1 MTEGNDRE
9 AFLSRWSRRKRQA
22 AESVA
27 LPPRAEATD
36 TAASSRIALEPA
48 RTSPTNTSAPT
59 ETTAEPFVDLS
70 KLPSLDSIGPATDI
84 RPFLQPGIPP
94 SLARAALRRLWSA
107 DPMIR
112 DYIGPSENAWDFT
125 APDGMHGFGPLLPTD
140 DVKRLLAQ
148 VFRED
153 GRDPGSAQHDSR
165 ADEGRSSGEQ
175 TAAMRDD
182 AERNDQDAEACAK
195 ENREMQLEER
205 QVDNEPDTSF
215 QNVTHESL
223 MVRRSEDGFAAQHI
237 DHSDPS
243 QTAAI
248 SRRRHGKAL
257 PI

>member
-22 AESVA
+22 AEPVVP
-27 LPPRAEATD
+27 PPRAEDTD
-36 TAASSRIALEPA
+36 TATSSRPAHEPA
-48 RTSPTNTSAPT
+48 RTSPAPPSAPT
-59 ETTAEPFVDLS
+59 KIAAEPIVDLS

-153 GRDPGSAQHDSR
+153 GRNPGIAETDGR
-165 ADEGRSSGEQ
+165 PEDRPRGDE
-175 TAAMRDD
+175 TAAI
-182 AERNDQDAEACAK
+182 QDGPEQDSPEAEARAT
-195 ENREMQLEER
+195 EE
-205 QVDNEPDTSF
+205 QKMHLKDSLVSNEPDSSF

-223 MVRRSEDGFAAQHI
+223 MVQRSEGGVAAQHI
-237 DHSDPS
+237 DSDPP
-243 QTAAI
+243 QAAAI
-248 SRRRHGKAL
+248 LRRRHGKAL

>member
-22 AESVA
+22 AEPVA
-27 LPPRAEATD
+27 PPPRADDTD
-36 TAASSRIALEPA
+36 TATSSRPAQEPA
-48 RTSPTNTSAPT
+48 RTSPAPPSAPT
-59 ETTAEPFVDLS
+59 KTAAEPIVDLS

-84 RPFLQPGIPP
+84 RPFLQPGVPP

-148 VFRED
+148 VFQED
-153 GRDPGSAQHDSR
+153 GRDASFAQTDSR
-165 ADEGRSSGEQ
+165 PEDRSEHDEI
-175 TAAMRDD
+175 AAMRDG
-182 AERNDQDAEACAK
+182 AERNSSEAEARAK
-195 ENREMQLEER
+195 EEQEMQLKDSL
-205 QVDNEPDTSF
+205 VSNEPESSF
-215 QNVTHESL
+215 QDVTHESL
-223 MVRRSEDGFAAQHI
+223 MVQRSEDGVAAQHI
-237 DHSDPS
+237 DSDPP
-243 QTAAI
+243 QAAAI
-248 SRRRHGKAL
+248 LRRRHGKAL